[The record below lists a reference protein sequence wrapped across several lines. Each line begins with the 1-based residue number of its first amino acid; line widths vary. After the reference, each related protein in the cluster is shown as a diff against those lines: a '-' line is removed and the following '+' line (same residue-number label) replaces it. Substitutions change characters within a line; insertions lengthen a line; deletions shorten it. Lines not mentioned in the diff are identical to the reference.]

1 MLKISAVNS
10 QNLPSGVPGDFFQT
24 LHMCLSAFRRWFVYF
39 LLGGRDKQNPPSE
52 VAVGVGVWGW
62 GVLCGVSRRG
72 EPHHPRAGGEG
83 RVESAEDEPRTGRRG
98 GES

>member
-1 MLKISAVNS
+1 MFTFYSVGEINK
-10 QNLPSGVPGDFFQT
+10 T
-24 LHMCLSAFRRWFVYF
+24 
-39 LLGGRDKQNPPSE
+39 PPSE

-62 GVLCGVSRRG
+62 GVLRGVSRRG
-72 EPHHPRAGGEG
+72 ESHHPRAGGEG